1 MDRSG
6 SELPRSP
13 GVRRALR
20 LLAAEPLA
28 PLASPD
34 ELLGRVVRRPGEL
47 HEALALSREAA
58 GWLAREAA
66 GQRLNAD
73 VLGTVLLEAALAAGD
88 VGDERFARMDPPD
101 PPLDGGRGR
110 MLSAA
115 EAAYLR
121 TLTIARR
128 SQAPRPAPAPAVIA
142 VPVRIAGR
150 LAGVDVAEALGAVRG
165 ETAIAW
171 ETAALIE
178 GRTLAECIL
187 LCALRLRPQS
197 AAERHE
203 RSTAARSSPSK
214 SAS

>member
-6 SELPRSP
+6 SEPPRSP

-28 PLASPD
+28 PLAPPD

-47 HEALALSREAA
+47 HDALPLSREAA

-66 GQRLNAD
+66 SQRLSTD

-88 VGDERFARMDPPD
+88 VGDERFARMEPPD
-101 PPLDGGRGR
+101 PPLDGGCGR

-128 SQAPRPAPAPAVIA
+128 SRPSHPAPAPAVIA

-150 LAGVDVAEALGAVRG
+150 LAEVDVAGALSAVRG
-165 ETAIAW
+165 EAAIEW

-178 GRTLAECIL
+178 GRTLAECVL
-187 LCALRLRPQS
+187 LRASQVQPHS
-197 AAERHE
+197 AEERHE